1 MMLLRANVLTL
12 GFSGIRRDVIEL
24 LCEMLNRRVHPVVPE
39 KGSVGASGDLAP
51 LAHLALS
58 VIGEGE
64 VFFEGQRMASAEA
77 LQRAKLKPLELE
89 AKEGLALL
97 NGTQAMHAVG
107 GLALLRAQRLARVAD
122 VSGAMS
128 LEALKGTPVAFD
140 LRLQDARPHPGQ
152 KAVAEHLL
160 SLMEDSEIRQSHLTD
175 DPRVQ
180 DAYSLRCM
188 PQVHGAVRGALAH
201 CEDILLIESAS
212 ATDNP
217 LVFAETGDVISGGN
231 FHGAPL
237 AFAFDYA
244 AIAMTDLM
252 SMSERR
258 TDRLTNPD
266 KSEGLPAFLARRPG
280 VESGFMIAHVAAA
293 SLVNEARVLAHP
305 ASIDNITTSGGK
317 EDHVSMGM
325 TSALKLRSIVD
336 LAENLLAIE
345 LLAAAEG
352 LEHRRPLKA
361 GRGVERAFAAVRK
374 IAPPLTHDRP
384 LSGDIARVAEAIRR
398 GDFDREERTDMS
410 GKRIIH
416 APRGSERTC
425 KGWHQEA
432 AMRMLMNNLDPDVA
446 ENPDQ
451 LVVYGGTGRAAR
463 SWEAFDAIVGS
474 LRELENDETLLVQSG
489 KPVGKFRTHDEAPRV
504 LIANSNLVGQWNNYA
519 EFNRLERMGLTMY
532 GQMTAGSWI
541 YIGSQGIVQGTF
553 ETFAAAGRKHF
564 GGSLD
569 GKFVLTGGLGG
580 MGGAQPLAATMNGAV
595 FLGVEVDPARIE
607 KRLKS
612 GYCDKI
618 AWSLDEA
625 LKLIDQARKDRK
637 SLSVGLVGNCADV
650 LPEIVKRGVVP
661 DVLTDQ
667 TSAHDALNGY
677 VPHGM
682 SLEDALALR
691 RKNPDE
697 YIERAMHSMAV
708 HVEAMLAL
716 QKKGAIT
723 FDYGNNIRAQAQK
736 AGVKNAFDIPG
747 FRS

>member
-1 MMLLRANVLTL
+1 VELNGQALTLEQIAAVAVGDEHVAISPLARPCIAASRKVIEQIVARDAVVYGVNTGFGKLSDVRVPQEELRQLQLNLVRSHACGIGEPLSEPEVRAMMLLRANVLTL
-12 GFSGIRRDVIEL
+12 GFSGIRCDVIEL

-64 VFFEGQRMASAEA
+64 VVFEGQRTPAADA
-77 LQRAKLKPLELE
+77 LRRAKLEPIELE

-107 GLALLRAQRLARVAD
+107 GLTLLRAQRLARVAD

-160 SLMEDSEIRQSHLTD
+160 SLLEDSEIRQSHLTD

-237 AFAFDYA
+237 AFAFDYT
-244 AIAMTDLM
+244 AIAITDLM
-252 SMSERR
+252 SISERR
-258 TDRLTNPD
+258 TDRLVNPD
-266 KSEGLPAFLARRPG
+266 KSEGLPAFLAQRPG

-293 SLVNEARVLAHP
+293 SLLNEARVLAHP
-305 ASIDNITTSGGK
+305 ASVDNITTSGGK

-384 LSGDIARVAEAIRR
+384 LSGDIAHVAEAIRR
-398 GDFDREERTDMS
+398 GDFD
-410 GKRIIH
+410 
-416 APRGSERTC
+416 
-425 KGWHQEA
+425 
-432 AMRMLMNNLDPDVA
+432 
-446 ENPDQ
+446 
-451 LVVYGGTGRAAR
+451 
-463 SWEAFDAIVGS
+463 
-474 LRELENDETLLVQSG
+474 
-489 KPVGKFRTHDEAPRV
+489 
-504 LIANSNLVGQWNNYA
+504 
-519 EFNRLERMGLTMY
+519 
-532 GQMTAGSWI
+532 
-541 YIGSQGIVQGTF
+541 
-553 ETFAAAGRKHF
+553 
-564 GGSLD
+564 
-569 GKFVLTGGLGG
+569 
-580 MGGAQPLAATMNGAV
+580 
-595 FLGVEVDPARIE
+595 
-607 KRLKS
+607 
-612 GYCDKI
+612 
-618 AWSLDEA
+618 
-625 LKLIDQARKDRK
+625 
-637 SLSVGLVGNCADV
+637 
-650 LPEIVKRGVVP
+650 
-661 DVLTDQ
+661 
-667 TSAHDALNGY
+667 
-677 VPHGM
+677 
-682 SLEDALALR
+682 
-691 RKNPDE
+691 
-697 YIERAMHSMAV
+697 
-708 HVEAMLAL
+708 
-716 QKKGAIT
+716 
-723 FDYGNNIRAQAQK
+723 
-736 AGVKNAFDIPG
+736 
-747 FRS
+747 